1 MDGDS
6 KVITP
11 TIKPTSTIASF
22 IKRIQLLNFKTAE
35 ELLEAHSLEQQIAY
49 LEQRR
54 RDKRFAYYFNV
65 FGLKDSCPFDE
76 TTELEALQHSLIWK
90 LVDLED
96 GHYE

>member
-1 MDGDS
+1 M
-6 KVITP
+6 TP
-11 TIKPTSTIASF
+11 IKKAIRMIASL

-65 FGLKDSCPFDE
+65 FGLKDS
-76 TTELEALQHSLIWK
+76 
-90 LVDLED
+90 
-96 GHYE
+96 

>member
-1 MDGDS
+1 M
-6 KVITP
+6 TP
-11 TIKPTSTIASF
+11 IKKAIRMIASL

-54 RDKRFAYYFNV
+54 RDKRFAYYFKV

-96 GHYE
+96 GHHE

>member
-1 MDGDS
+1 MTPL
-6 KVITP
+6 KKAVHVI
-11 TIKPTSTIASF
+11 AAF
-22 IKRIQLLNFKTAE
+22 IKRIQLLNFKTAQ
-35 ELLEAHSLEQQIAY
+35 ELLEAHYLEQQIAY

-54 RDKRFAYYFNV
+54 RDKRFAYYFKV

-96 GHYE
+96 GHHE

>member
-1 MDGDS
+1 M
-6 KVITP
+6 TP
-11 TIKPTSTIASF
+11 IKKAIRMIASL

-65 FGLKDSCPFDE
+65 FGLNDSCPFDQ

-90 LVDLED
+90 LVDLEN
-96 GHYE
+96 GYHE